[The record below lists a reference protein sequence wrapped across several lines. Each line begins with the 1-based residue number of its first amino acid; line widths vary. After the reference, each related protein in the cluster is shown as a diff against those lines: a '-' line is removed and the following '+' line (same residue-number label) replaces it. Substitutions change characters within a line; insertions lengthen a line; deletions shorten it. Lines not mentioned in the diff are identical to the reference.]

1 MHHTIL
7 MSVKYTF
14 VEYNRQNI
22 YRFWFI
28 FGLLLFYF
36 GFLLGLRNIWLWDL
50 IKVKSFCATKKTTVK
65 TERQPKWWEKIFA
78 NNVTNKRLISK
89 TYKQLIWL
97 NIKITKD
104 PVKKWAEDLNRHF
117 STEDIE
123 IVKRHSK
130 MCSTSLSIREM
141 QIKAIM
147 RYHLTSIRV
156 TIIKKSTSNK
166 CCGG

>member
-1 MHHTIL
+1 MMLQTGLVPKIYNQL
-7 MSVKYTF
+7 M
-14 VEYNRQNI
+14 Q
-22 YRFWFI
+22 
-28 FGLLLFYF
+28 
-36 GFLLGLRNIWLWDL
+36 
-50 IKVKSFCATKKTTVK
+50 
-65 TERQPKWWEKIFA
+65 
-78 NNVTNKRLISK
+78 
-89 TYKQLIWL
+89 L

>member
-1 MHHTIL
+1 M
-7 MSVKYTF
+7 
-14 VEYNRQNI
+14 
-22 YRFWFI
+22 
-28 FGLLLFYF
+28 
-36 GFLLGLRNIWLWDL
+36 
-50 IKVKSFCATKKTTVK
+50 
-65 TERQPKWWEKIFA
+65 
-78 NNVTNKRLISK
+78 
-89 TYKQLIWL
+89 WL
-97 NIKITKD
+97 NIKITND

-123 IVKRHSK
+123 MVKRHSK
-130 MCSTSLSIREM
+130 RCSTLLSIREM